1 MALNASIFIPDISGY
16 TEFLSRTELE
26 HSSHIINELLK
37 VIVDSNSTDLNLA
50 EIEGDA
56 LLFYRAGEPLPF
68 DEMTRQA
75 VAMFSNFH
83 TRLKIIERD
92 SICQC
97 GACQTASN
105 LSLKFIMHY
114 GAIQEIR
121 ISNFVKASGID
132 MIIAHRLLKNNL
144 PSQEYVLAT
153 AKYLDAVTDRTSAPD
168 LRWESSSEEYPTVG
182 TIPFQYALL
191 DAVRNSIPPV
201 PDRQQAVV
209 NLGERSIQI
218 DVASPMMD
226 VYQTMIDF
234 DGRHRWIEG
243 LRGGKGEEAIDRL
256 NAKHFC
262 YFDEITLEIVPV
274 DREITA
280 DSIRYV
286 EEFAITEQG
295 IKGITEFSLERLG
308 PGECRLTGKVGARE
322 GTALPQEATD
332 AVLAQMK
339 GNFERLKEFCEKD
352 KEISAS

>member
-16 TEFLSRTELE
+16 TEFVSRTELE

-37 VIVDSNSTDLNLA
+37 GIVDSNCTDLTLA

-56 LLFYRAGEPLPF
+56 VLFYRTGEPLPF

-83 TRLKIIERD
+83 TQLKIIERD

-105 LSLKFIMHY
+105 LSLKFVMHY

-153 AKYLDAVTDRTSAPD
+153 AKYLDAVSNQTNTPD
-168 LRWESSSEEYPTVG
+168 LTWDSSSEEYPAVG

-191 DAVRNSIPPV
+191 DAVRDSIPPV

-209 NLGERSIQI
+209 RLDNRSVEI
-218 DVASPMMD
+218 DIASPMMD
-226 VYQTMIDF
+226 VYQTMIDYN
-234 DGRHRWIEG
+234 GRHHWIEG
-243 LRGGKGEEAIDRL
+243 LRGGKGEKPIDRL

-262 YFDEITLEIVPV
+262 YFDDITVEIVPV
-274 DREITA
+274 DRVFSE

-286 EEFAITEQG
+286 EEFTITEQG
-295 IKGITEFSLERLG
+295 IKGVTEFLIERRG
-308 PGECRLTGKVGARE
+308 PAETRLTSRVGARE
-322 GTALPQEATD
+322 GLALLPEAAG
-332 AVLAQMK
+332 AVLAQQK
-339 GNFERLKEFCEKD
+339 ENIEHLKEFCEKD
-352 KEISAS
+352 R